1 MSAFR
6 QCRPVRSVSL
16 GAGES
21 RKELPS
27 DAVALQ
33 CNALACATL
42 CAVPRRADSERPS
55 QQPARTQRRGGTAV
69 VRLAVVALVFRFSA
83 GRGASELAPARVS
96 GTAGCGGCR
105 CCAKR
110 SPRQSR
116 RQAPCSCEAGRSADN
131 PRFKLRSST
140 TSRKPAT
147 CCARSSVGTTTTAKQ
162 YGEHASTRLRS
173 GWHHVRQPHAPARK
187 SRLAIRDRTLHTG
200 QQVAD
205 GSTLSRAS

>member
-1 MSAFR
+1 MSPWRCSAMPL
-6 QCRPVRSVSL
+6 PVPRY
-16 GAGES
+16 A
-21 RKELPS
+21 PFH
-27 DAVALQ
+27 
-33 CNALACATL
+33 
-42 CAVPRRADSERPS
+42 AVPIRSGRASDRHGRSDE
-55 QQPARTQRRGGTAV
+55 
-69 VRLAVVALVFRFSA
+69 VAPPWSGLLSSLLVFRFSA

-131 PRFKLRSST
+131 PRLTLRSST